1 MWRWRRDDDLDRPAG
16 SEASRRVDRLWSGAG
31 PYAMLNWAYLPYT
44 FPLILS
50 GIVALALS
58 FYAARHRKLAGA
70 QAFMWLCLAAAEW
83 AFTYALEIDSPELPA
98 KVFWS
103 KLEYLGITAG
113 PLCWLAFALYYTRRG
128 RFLTPRVWA
137 LLSIIPLV
145 TVGLV
150 FTNEAHGLIW

>member
-1 MWRWRRDDDLDRPAG
+1 
-16 SEASRRVDRLWSGAG
+16 
-31 PYAMLNWAYLPYT
+31 
-44 FPLILS
+44 
-50 GIVALALS
+50 
-58 FYAARHRKLAGA
+58 
-70 QAFMWLCLAAAEW
+70 MWLCLAAAEW

-150 FTNEAHGLIW
+150 FTNEAHGLIWREITLDTGGPFPTLRIEYGNWFWVHTASSYMLMFIGSVLLLTGLVEARQF